1 MEIFAINKEGNLI
14 PSDEQAVH
22 NRNKEGGLP
31 QIVII
36 PEKFDEAPHPFL
48 DSLNLHPL
56 LIEKC
61 TSEEDDIGTTIFKDT
76 LLMNIPLQHDWDT
89 EVNLIASF
97 ICIPGA
103 LIVLNEQN
111 LPFGQNL
118 INQLKNISALSE
130 QSTAAFLYYSLD
142 KYISHVVG
150 FVSHGRSEITKLRYD
165 IEQNNID
172 NIISVIQKL
181 RSRLN
186 VLEGTFDDLH
196 RTLNG
201 LLGSNS
207 PALEIKEVQ
216 EYFRDLISQIEYGI
230 RRTERMGNDLEAVH
244 KDYLLKLQDKTSTRL
259 GILTIISAIFIPLT
273 LIAGIFGMNFEFMP
287 ILSWKYGYPVIL
299 LIMGLI
305 ALLCL
310 FYFYK
315 KGWFRDD

>member
-1 MEIFAINKEGNLI
+1 MNIFAINEEGSLI

-31 QIVII
+31 HII
-36 PEKFDEAPHPFL
+36 FFPEKLDEDPNPFL
-48 DSLNLHPL
+48 ESLNLHPL
-56 LIEKC
+56 LLEKC
-61 TSEEDDIGTTIFKDT
+61 TGEEDDIGTTIFKDAI
-76 LLMNIPLQHDWDT
+76 LMKIPLQHDWDT
-89 EVNLIASF
+89 EINLIASF
-97 ICIPGA
+97 VFVPGA
-103 LIVLNEQN
+103 LIILNVKN
-111 LPFGQNL
+111 LAFGQRL
-118 INQLKNISALSE
+118 VDQLSSVSVLSE
-130 QSTAAFLYYSLD
+130 QSTAAFVYYSLD

-150 FVSHGRSEITKLRYD
+150 FVSYGRSEITKLRHD
-165 IEQNNID
+165 VEQKNID

-181 RSRLN
+181 RSRLTK
-186 VLEGTFDDLH
+186 LDGTLDDLH
-196 RTLNG
+196 RALNG

-207 PALEIKEVQ
+207 PALKIIPVQ

-230 RRTERMGNDLEAVH
+230 RRTERMGNELEAVH
-244 KDYLLKLQDKTSTRL
+244 KDHLLKLQDKTNRRL
-259 GILTIISAIFIPLT
+259 GILTIITVIFIPLT

-305 ALLCL
+305 AVLCL